1 MHRPVPVAAARV
13 PARTISTP
21 WVYSRR
27 ASQEWFFSVPLITRT
42 YVTGAIVVT
51 ASCSLE
57 LVSPFS
63 LYFNLKLVLFKLQV
77 WRLFTNFFFFGSL
90 GIDFLFHMFF
100 LARCTRSFSRSVL
113 SSQPLL
119 LSPFRR
125 MRARTLARAADR
137 ACRLLPSRARADC
150 RLLEEEYFRGRT
162 ADFALMLSFGGTLMC
177 LASTVISAPPF
188 LGSSLAFMMVYVWAR
203 QNKETRM
210 SFLGLFTFKAPFLP
224 WVLLVRALGAAATAH
239 NKRMPPD
246 ASLSACCAYTGLLGA
261 ARQLSVRRFDGHC
274 RRPPLLFP
282 RRDLPNAQPQDHP
295 GARQSTLARA
305 AVAARGD

>member
-1 MHRPVPVAAARV
+1 MGDSLLDRF
-13 PARTISTP
+13 
-21 WVYSRR
+21 Y
-27 ASQEWFFSVPLITRT
+27 SVPPITRS

-63 LYFNLKLVLFKLQV
+63 LYFNLKLIVFKLQL
-77 WRLFTNFFFFGSL
+77 WRLFTNFFFFGAL

-100 LARCTRSFSRSVL
+100 LARY
-113 SSQPLL
+113 
-119 LSPFRR
+119 
-125 MRARTLARAADR
+125 
-137 ACRLLPSRARADC
+137 C
-150 RLLEEEYFRGRT
+150 RLLEEDYFRGRT

-239 NKRMPPD
+239 NKRMRLLTR
-246 ASLSACCAYTGLLGA
+246 LSACCAYTGLLRA
-261 ARQLSVRRFDGHC
+261 ARQLSVRRFNGHC

-282 RRDLPNAQPQDHP
+282 RRDLSNAQPQDHP

>member
-1 MHRPVPVAAARV
+1 MGDSLLDRF
-13 PARTISTP
+13 
-21 WVYSRR
+21 Y
-27 ASQEWFFSVPLITRT
+27 SVPPITRS

-63 LYFNLKLVLFKLQV
+63 LYFNLKLIVFKLQL
-77 WRLFTNFFFFGSL
+77 WRLFTNFFFFGAL

-100 LARCTRSFSRSVL
+100 LARY
-113 SSQPLL
+113 
-119 LSPFRR
+119 
-125 MRARTLARAADR
+125 
-137 ACRLLPSRARADC
+137 C
-150 RLLEEEYFRGRT
+150 RLLEEDYFRGRT

-239 NKRMPPD
+239 NKRMRLLTPL
-246 ASLSACCAYTGLLGA
+246 SLLAARIQGFSVLLGNSPSVDLMGIAVGHLYFFLDETFPTLNLKIIPGRGSRPLRAPPWLLEAISSMQERGIGALLWQPAGAGIGPVVQA
-261 ARQLSVRRFDGHC
+261 AQMPLQQQGAAAAGGGGAADDELSDGWVMDDD
-274 RRPPLLFP
+274 RGE
-282 RRDLPNAQPQDHP
+282 AHP
-295 GARQSTLARA
+295 H
-305 AVAARGD
+305 GD